1 MLTDKEKMDETRKHY
16 EVPIAQKAN
25 LTLREATA
33 HFNIGEKKIKEP
45 TDGRNCRMYCFVAPK
60 GL

>member
-1 MLTDKEKMDETRKHY
+1 MDETRKHY
-16 EVPIAQKAN
+16 EVPIARKAN